1 MTSGEQPP
9 GSGEEPP
16 ERPPPAQ
23 PQPQPPP
30 PPYGQPP
37 PGYGQQPPPAQPPYQ
52 APPGYGQPQYGYQQP
67 GYQPPPYGYTPPA
80 YYSSPQYAAWLE
92 QSQGPGNS
100 HAVGGFITSLAS
112 LGVLVFFIGLA
123 APATFIASAVAIFVS
138 RTGIRKYEMGE
149 TNQHKDL
156 AQWGFWL
163 GVAGV
168 VLSAIAIAL
177 WAALIVAA
185 SESS

>member
-9 GSGEEPP
+9 GSGDEPP
-16 ERPPPAQ
+16 QQPPPPAQ
-23 PQPQPPP
+23 P
-30 PPYGQPP
+30 PY
-37 PGYGQQPPPAQPPYQ
+37 QPPPAQPPYQ
-52 APPGYGQPQYGYQQP
+52 APAGYGQPQYGYQQP
-67 GYQPPPYGYTPPA
+67 VYQPPPYGYTPPA
-80 YYSSPQYAAWLE
+80 YYSSPQYAAWLAE
-92 QSQGPGNS
+92 NQGPANS

-123 APATFIASAVAIFVS
+123 APATFIASGVAIFVS
-138 RTGIRKYEMGE
+138 RTGIRKYEQGE

-185 SESS
+185 SE